1 LGCQQDS
8 SASRQNDKGVILGTR
23 NSELVVR
30 YNIQVPETKPFRLT
44 ESVKAAG

>member
-1 LGCQQDS
+1 M
-8 SASRQNDKGVILGTR
+8 LGTR

-30 YNIQVPETKPFRLT
+30 YNDHVPETKPFRLT